1 MSKGAKTKMPA
12 SPATRS
18 SGKAMPASPTL
29 TSLEDKDAERKTPG
43 SIFIPAHVPGLGSN
57 YLEFTSH
64 VLAHDVEI
72 ISTFIS
78 LNDTTSLLT
87 CLVSFLMMEI
97 LRRGRFNL
105 TPYTFEKPKLWQFK
119 EAKEQFLR
127 RLRRHTL

>member
-1 MSKGAKTKMPA
+1 MSA
-12 SPATRS
+12 SPATKLS
-18 SGKAMPASPTL
+18 DKALSVSPTL
-29 TSLEDKDAERKTPG
+29 TSLEDKETERKTPG

-64 VLAHDVEI
+64 ALAHDVEI
-72 ISTFIS
+72 ISMYTLSNNI
-78 LNDTTSLLT
+78 TSLLT

-105 TPYTFEKPKLWQFK
+105 TPYTFQKPKLWQFK

-127 RLRRHTL
+127 CLRRHTL